1 MTGHLG
7 VLDSLAGLD
16 ATYCCAATDGT
27 AASSSQLC
35 QGSEELLI
43 LYVSERASTSVGID
57 IPEGDDLCES

>member
-35 QGSEELLI
+35 QGSGETPDP
-43 LYVSERASTSVGID
+43 VRVRTGGID